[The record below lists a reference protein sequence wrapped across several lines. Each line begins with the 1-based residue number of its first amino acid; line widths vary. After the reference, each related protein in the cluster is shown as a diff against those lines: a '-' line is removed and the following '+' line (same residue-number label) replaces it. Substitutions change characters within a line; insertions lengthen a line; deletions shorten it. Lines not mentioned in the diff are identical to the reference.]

1 MRLHR
6 LPSNIAI
13 ALTIALSTAAC
24 ARPSG
29 TGAASSAAP
38 VAASTTPHAAS
49 TTVPV
54 PGGCSTPR
62 TTPPD
67 AVGCYHA
74 ATRHIGVV
82 SATPLYWH
90 LDRYPTRAAAESAR
104 GERGA
109 VAEAHGRVWLFT
121 IAEADW
127 RPAGGERV
135 ARVGPLPLVAGRDY
149 TAYWIEGVVPPGART
164 PAHMHAGPEAWYV
177 VEGTNCLQTPTD
189 TRTASAGESLIIPEG
204 PAMILTG
211 VGQTTRRSLA
221 LVVHDASKPWTIPV
235 ETFTPAKDCPR
246 E

>member
-54 PGGCSTPR
+54 PGGCSAPR

-90 LDRYPTRAAAESAR
+90 LDRYPTRTAAESAR

-127 RPAGGERV
+127 RPTGGERV
-135 ARVGPLPLVAGRDY
+135 ARVGPLPLVASRDY

-235 ETFTPAKDCPR
+235 ETFTPAKGCPR

>member
-1 MRLHR
+1 MRQHR
-6 LPSNIAI
+6 LASAI
-13 ALTIALSTAAC
+13 VATIVLSSAAC
-24 ARPSG
+24 ARPSAG
-29 TGAASSAAP
+29 PATGAAPAA
-38 VAASTTPHAAS
+38 VAATPHAAS

-54 PGGCSTPR
+54 PGACSTPR

-67 AVGCYHA
+67 AVGCHVA

-121 IAEADW
+121 IADADW
-127 RPAGGERV
+127 RPTGGERV
-135 ARVGPLPLVAGRDY
+135 ARVGPLPLVSGRDY
-149 TAYWIEGVVPPGART
+149 TAYWIEGVVPEGART

-177 VEGTNCLQTPTD
+177 LEGTNCLQTPND
-189 TRTASAGESLIIPEG
+189 VRTARAGESLIIPEG

-211 VGQTTRRSLA
+211 VGPTTRRSLA
-221 LVVHDASKPWTIPV
+221 LVVHDSSRPWTIPV
-235 ETFTPAKDCPR
+235 ETFTPAKGCP
-246 E
+246 EQ